1 MEKKIKIKI
10 TSISTENPVNVIK
23 GVGSYREKDGKVL
36 ITHTDGENNKTSMII
51 TEGRVL
57 LIRRSPFYTLKIPVE
72 PQEKLLGLMGEEN
85 TFTVIGKTAEFQKND
100 KYGRVYLEYTLPDLA
115 EKSTD
120 FKIEAE
126 FSF

>member
-10 TSISTENPVNVIK
+10 TSISTDNPVNVIK

-36 ITHTDGENNKTSMII
+36 ITHTDDEGNKTSMII
-51 TEGRVL
+51 TEGKIL
-57 LIRRSPFYTLKIPVE
+57 LIRRSPIYTLKVPVK
-72 PQEKLLGLMGEEN
+72 PQEELLGLMGEES
-85 TFTVIGKTAEFQKND
+85 TFTVIGKVAEFEKND
-100 KYGRVYLEYTLPDLA
+100 KRGRVHLEYTLPDLA